1 VTIPVTIGLF
11 AASFLA
17 LPLVPRQFFP
27 SSDRPELL
35 GDPSLPQNASIFATE
50 TLSRRFGAAL
60 KDDADVERWSNYVGR
75 RAVRFYLPPKCAV
88 AERLLCASSDRR
100 QECGRARAAAAEAGE
115 AACHRMAQAGEPSEE
130 VC

>member
-35 GDPSLPQNASIFATE
+35 GDPSLPQNASIFAT
-50 TLSRRFGAAL
+50 
-60 KDDADVERWSNYVGR
+60 DADVERWSNYVGR

>member
-1 VTIPVTIGLF
+1 MTIPVTIGLF

-75 RAVRFYLPPKCAV
+75 LRRS
-88 AERLLCASSDRR
+88 LLSAPQMCSCRTTSLRK
-100 QECGRARAAAAEAGE
+100 Q
-115 AACHRMAQAGEPSEE
+115 
-130 VC
+130 